1 MSYYYI
7 TENYML
13 LVEIRDLGE
22 TTESDP
28 LCITDLF
35 QNKYLAYFL
44 LIIASNKLLYIIR
57 FIWCNFQCGCK
68 NIFKKNFN
76 FFCPHKVEK
85 TTPKSCILM
94 AVGSF
99 FFLCSPAYPK
109 QPRTSFLFHKFF
121 YTIISARITG
131 WNISNQICQRL
142 RASIIIE
149 NTEYNMK
156 EMKTN

>member
-99 FFLCSPAYPK
+99 FFSAAPPTQNSPELHFCFINFSIQSSLLESLVEISQIRSVKGFA
-109 QPRTSFLFHKFF
+109 PRS
-121 YTIISARITG
+121 
-131 WNISNQICQRL
+131 
-142 RASIIIE
+142 
-149 NTEYNMK
+149 
-156 EMKTN
+156 